1 MRARTLVVV
10 GLLAAVGAYAGYPYV
25 TLCRLGIAIRQ
36 GDSATLA
43 KLVDWPAVRE
53 GIKEDICDS
62 VVDIPTQTVSA
73 PGQLP
78 PFGASFMRGV
88 AGSKVDQ
95 AITPEA
101 LVTVAQRPDN
111 APPRSN
117 NVGLGWSFFDSPTQ
131 FTASIT
137 TPGAEPIKLQLE
149 LRDGAWQ
156 VTRVWLPMDMLDGS
170 NART

>member
-1 MRARTLVVV
+1 MRAKVLVMV
-10 GLLAAVGAYAGYPYV
+10 GLLAVVGTYAGYPYV

-62 VVDIPTQTVSA
+62 VVDVPTQTVSA

-101 LVTVAQRPDN
+101 LVTVAQRSDST
-111 APPRSN
+111 AQRGDT
-117 NVGLGWSFFDSPTQ
+117 VGLGWSFFDSPTQ

-137 TPGAEPIKLQLE
+137 TPGTEPIKVQLD
-149 LRDGAWQ
+149 LRNGAWQ
-156 VTRVWLPMDMLDGS
+156 VTRVWLPTDMLDGS
-170 NART
+170 SSRT